1 MSDELEDL
9 TREELVVALRKER
22 AALRG
27 ERARSSDL
35 QTKLQ
40 QEQRAR
46 QEEKL
51 ASGKLQRAL
60 DLLIEQRV
68 YDCWLAERHWLQQQF
83 ETCSVHC
90 SWTINSHDVRALKSE
105 MTLREY
111 HLPEYTRGFTA
122 AMRQAV
128 RTICDH
134 CRIRYQP
141 IS

>member
-68 YDCWLAERHWLQQQF
+68 YDCWLAERQG
-83 ETCSVHC
+83 CS
-90 SWTINSHDVRALKSE
+90 SN
-105 MTLREY
+105 LR
-111 HLPEYTRGFTA
+111 LAVCTA
-122 AMRQAV
+122 AGPSTAMM
-128 RTICDH
+128 
-134 CRIRYQP
+134 
-141 IS
+141 